1 MSARFS
7 RLRGRVLL
15 LPLRVRLTLAGTLLL
30 PFALAIVFG
39 LVFLRFEASLNASI
53 DGDLRAR
60 ADALATVVAQRG
72 PAALKSPA
80 AIELLRPQGA
90 FGQIVDREGHAL
102 ASSDAVAD
110 VRLLTAAQARAATT
124 RGLHGDRDRIR
135 FVAKRSRLVAVP
147 LRRRRTAVV
156 VGRSLKGREG
166 ANESF
171 GRALLIGGPLAL
183 LLSATACYLAA
194 AAALRPVESMRQRA
208 DEITGRD
215 RSARLPVPAADDEI
229 GRLGRTLNGM
239 IGRLDRAL
247 TRQRE
252 LTQNASHELR
262 TPLTVLA
269 AELELAL
276 QEDLPEAARAAV
288 TSAADE
294 ARRVSRLADDLLTL
308 AQLEESGLPLSIETV
323 DLDEALRLVAARAAG
338 HSNATARRI
347 TVDAQTTIA
356 HVDPLRIEQAIGN
369 LVDNALIHGQGTV
382 TIALRELEDRLQ
394 ISVSDEGPGF
404 PTHLRGLA
412 FERFIRR
419 NDAARG
425 GAGLGL
431 AIVRTIAEAHG
442 GEAEIP
448 DDAPSTVL
456 VTLPA
461 ASPGEENG
469 ASEAPGA
476 SGVGLGIAR
485 SRADRA

>member
-1 MSARFS
+1 MNRLYR
-7 RLRGRVLL
+7 RLRHRVLL
-15 LPLRVRLTLAGTLLL
+15 LPLRVRLALAGTLLL

-39 LVFLRFEASLNASI
+39 LVFLRFEASVNASI

-60 ADALATVVAQRG
+60 ADALATMVTRQGAG
-72 PAALKSPA
+72 ALTSTAAVD
-80 AIELLRPQGA
+80 LLRPQGA
-90 FGQIVDREGHAL
+90 FAQVVDRRGRVRG
-102 ASSDAVAD
+102 SSDAVQD
-110 VRLLTAAQARAATT
+110 VRLLTAAQARAAASH
-124 RGLHGDRDRIR
+124 GLHGDHDRIPNL
-135 FVAKRSRLVAVP
+135 AKRSRLVAVP
-147 LRRRRTAVV
+147 LRAHGATVV

-194 AAALRPVESMRQRA
+194 AAALRPVEAMRQRA
-208 DEITGRD
+208 AEITRHD
-215 RSARLPVPAADDEI
+215 RSARLPVPPADDET
-229 GRLGRTLNGM
+229 GRLGLTLNDM

-262 TPLTVLA
+262 TPLTVLT

-276 QEDLPEAARAAV
+276 QEDLPEGARAAV
-288 TSAADE
+288 ASAADE

-323 DLDEALRLVAARAAG
+323 DLDEALRLVAARAAR
-338 HSNATARRI
+338 HSNATARHI

-369 LVDNALIHGQGTV
+369 LVDNALTHGRGTV
-382 TIALRELEDRLQ
+382 TVALREHDDRLE
-394 ISVSDEGPGF
+394 ISVGDEGPGF
-404 PTHLRGLA
+404 PTHLRALA
-412 FERFIRR
+412 FERFMRR
-419 NDAARG
+419 SHGDRV

-442 GEAEIP
+442 GRAEIP
-448 DDAPSTVL
+448 DETPSTVV

-461 ASPGEENG
+461 TPREESRP
-469 ASEAPGA
+469 SEIPRAPGVA
-476 SGVGLGIAR
+476 GPLAKR
-485 SRADRA
+485 